1 MKKKNGLSYA
11 PSKEFPPTDKNN
23 FNRGI
28 ETLPMLTKSIII
40 GNKYFNFNMISVFN
54 ITLML
59 DGKKEE
65 NPQKM
70 ERETNNLIRDTA

>member
-1 MKKKNGLSYA
+1 MKKKNGLSYV
-11 PSKEFPPTDKNN
+11 PSKEFPPSDKDI

-28 ETLPMLTKSIII
+28 ETLPMLTKSVII
-40 GNKYFNFNMISVFN
+40 GNNYFKFNMISLFN

-70 ERETNNLIRDTA
+70 ERETNKTDT